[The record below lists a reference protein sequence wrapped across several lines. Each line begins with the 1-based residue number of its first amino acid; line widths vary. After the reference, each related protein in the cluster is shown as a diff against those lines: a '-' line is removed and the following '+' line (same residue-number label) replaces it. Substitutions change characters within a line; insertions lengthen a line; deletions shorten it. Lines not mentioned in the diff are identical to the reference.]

1 MNNLILKIIVFLWK
15 IAVLLPR
22 RIHLILG
29 NVLGNIL
36 LIVPFKRNKF
46 SKINI
51 ALCFP
56 ELNELERNNLYKKN
70 VISSGNILFDT
81 GVSWFWSNER
91 IEKNI
96 SYRINGLGKLA
107 KEQENKNGVLLF
119 FKHSLHLELDTR
131 ILAMNC
137 DIYGIEREHNSPEF
151 ELLQKTGRLKS
162 MKGITDRKNT
172 FTFIKWLKKG
182 KTVLYAPDQ
191 DYGLKRSIE
200 IDFFNKPAATISAP
214 YKLINSTGCKAYF
227 LNSYI
232 DDGLLILNIEEIS
245 FDNQDEI
252 KFTQSLN
259 DYIEEKIRNFPHEY
273 LWQHRRFKSTLGK
286 TDLYK

>member
-1 MNNLILKIIVFLWK
+1 MPGIDETKKFLNDNVQPT
-15 IAVLLPR
+15 IAN
-22 RIHLILG
+22 ILG
-29 NVLGNIL
+29 
-36 LIVPFKRNKF
+36 
-46 SKINI
+46 
-51 ALCFP
+51 
-56 ELNELERNNLYKKN
+56 
-70 VISSGNILFDT
+70 ISD
-81 GVSWFWSNER
+81 E
-91 IEKNI
+91 
-96 SYRINGLGKLA
+96 GKLA

-232 DDGLLILNIEEIS
+232 ILNIDPIYDILVRS
-245 FDNQDEI
+245 SLIVLFYGICIHLFGFSREI
-252 KFTQSLN
+252 KKILN
-259 DYIEEKIRNFPHEY
+259 INF
-273 LWQHRRFKSTLGK
+273 
-286 TDLYK
+286 

>member
-1 MNNLILKIIVFLWK
+1 MNNLILKITVFLWK
-15 IAVLLPR
+15 ILVLLPR

-29 NVLGNIL
+29 NILGNIL
-36 LIVPFKRNKF
+36 LMVPFKRNKF

-51 ALCFP
+51 DLCFP

-81 GVSWFWSNER
+81 GVSWFWSNKR

-182 KTVLYAPDQ
+182 NTVLYAPDQ

-232 DDGLLILNIEEIS
+232 DADLLILNIEEIF
-245 FDNQDEI
+245 FDSKDEV

-259 DYIEEKIRNFPHEY
+259 NYIERKIRNFPHEY

>member
-36 LIVPFKRNKF
+36 LMVPLKRNKF

-96 SYRINGLGKLA
+96 SYKINGLGKLA

-232 DDGLLILNIEEIS
+232 DDGFLILNIEEIF

-252 KFTQSLN
+252 KFTQRLN

-273 LWQHRRFKSTLGK
+273 LWQHRRFKSILGK

>member
-1 MNNLILKIIVFLWK
+1 MCI
-15 IAVLLPR
+15 R
-22 RIHLILG
+22 D
-29 NVLGNIL
+29 
-36 LIVPFKRNKF
+36 
-46 SKINI
+46 S
-51 ALCFP
+51 
-56 ELNELERNNLYKKN
+56 
-70 VISSGNILFDT
+70 FDT

-232 DDGLLILNIEEIS
+232 DAGLLILNIEEIF

-259 DYIEEKIRNFPHEY
+259 NYIEGKIRNFPHEY

>member
-1 MNNLILKIIVFLWK
+1 M
-15 IAVLLPR
+15 
-22 RIHLILG
+22 
-29 NVLGNIL
+29 
-36 LIVPFKRNKF
+36 VPLKRNKF

-51 ALCFP
+51 DLCFP
-56 ELNELERNNLYKKN
+56 ELNELERKNIYKKN

-214 YKLINSTGCKAYF
+214 YKLVNSTGCKAYF

-232 DDGLLILNIEEIS
+232 DDGLLILNIEEIF

-252 KFTQSLN
+252 KFTESLN
-259 DYIEEKIRNFPHEY
+259 NYIEEKIRNFPHEY

>member
-1 MNNLILKIIVFLWK
+1 M
-15 IAVLLPR
+15 LLPR
-22 RIHLILG
+22 RMHLILG
-29 NVLGNIL
+29 NILGNIL

-51 ALCFP
+51 DLCFP
-56 ELNELERNNLYKKN
+56 ELNEFERSNLYKNN
-70 VISSGNILFDT
+70 VISSGKILFDT
-81 GVSWFWSNER
+81 GISWFWSDQR

-96 SYRINGLGKLA
+96 SYAINGLEKLLE
-107 KEQENKNGVLLF
+107 EQKKNNGVLLF
-119 FKHSLHLELDTR
+119 FKHSLHLELDSR
-131 ILAMNC
+131 ILAMHC

-151 ELLQKTGRLKS
+151 ELLQKTGRLRS

-191 DYGLKRSIE
+191 DYGHKRSIE
-200 IDFFNKPAATISAP
+200 VNFFNKPAATISAP
-214 YKLINSTGCKAYF
+214 YKLINSTGCKAFF
-227 LNSYI
+227 LNSYFG
-232 DDGLLILNIEEIS
+232 DDLLTLDIEEVF
-245 FDNQDEI
+245 FDNQNEI

-259 DYIEEKIRNFPHEY
+259 NYIEEKIRDFPHEY

>member
-1 MNNLILKIIVFLWK
+1 
-15 IAVLLPR
+15 
-22 RIHLILG
+22 
-29 NVLGNIL
+29 
-36 LIVPFKRNKF
+36 
-46 SKINI
+46 
-51 ALCFP
+51 
-56 ELNELERNNLYKKN
+56 
-70 VISSGNILFDT
+70 
-81 GVSWFWSNER
+81 
-91 IEKNI
+91 
-96 SYRINGLGKLA
+96 
-107 KEQENKNGVLLF
+107 
-119 FKHSLHLELDTR
+119 
-131 ILAMNC
+131 MNC

-232 DDGLLILNIEEIS
+232 DDGLLILNIEEIF

>member
-1 MNNLILKIIVFLWK
+1 MNNLILKITVFLWK
-15 IAVLLPR
+15 ILVLLPR

-36 LIVPFKRNKF
+36 LMVPFKRNKF

-51 ALCFP
+51 DLCFP

-232 DDGLLILNIEEIS
+232 DDGWLILNIEEIC

-259 DYIEEKIRNFPHEY
+259 NYIEEKIRNFPHEY